1 MPGKPFARRPRLRSD
16 SYDKYMSWTELLT
29 YTMERHDDSSPLGD
43 FVSLAKVSLAK
54 NAPSMEMGE
63 QLAADKLKRM
73 GYRWSRE
80 KPQARPSDKVQ
91 RLDCAPVSTITE
103 TSASGGGAWRGVPL
117 FVVFGLSSS
126 IVIGTRG

>member
-29 YTMERHDDSSPLGD
+29 YTMEQHDDSSPLGD
-43 FVSLAKVSLAK
+43 FVVSLAK
-54 NAPSMEMGE
+54 NAPSMEIGE
-63 QLAADKLKRM
+63 PLAADKIKWL

-80 KPQARPSDKVQ
+80 KPQGRESDKAQ
-91 RLDCAPVSTITE
+91 RLDCAPVSTIAE

-126 IVIGTRG
+126 IVIGTCG